1 MKLMRNPVVVGIL
14 VVVAVVMVTVQLKP
28 VWGPMVAR
36 MFPSRPGV
44 AAPKPAAATAAKAPV
59 NGGSVQVAAAVVP
72 EVESEGL
79 ASMVPV
85 GSVDRSRAWTES
97 VRWVEAPRRD
107 PFFGLSKAKQAKPG
121 EAARDKLAL
130 QGVWRQTGRTVA
142 VINQRTVVEGD
153 MILQFRVE
161 TIEQDA
167 VWVLGPNGREKLE
180 FKVPP
185 PKPAEEAQA
194 EAGVEALVIDP
205 GAGGAVGGGGSG
217 LDRAGAMVP
226 TATVVP

>member
-36 MFPSRPGV
+36 MFPSRPG
-44 AAPKPAAATAAKAPV
+44 AAGPKSAVGTAVKALV
-59 NGGSVQVAAAVVP
+59 KNGSVQVAAAVVP
-72 EVESEGL
+72 AAEPVALAGL
-79 ASMVPV
+79 VPV
-85 GSVDRSRAWTES
+85 GSVDRSRAWSES

-107 PFFGLSKAKQAKPG
+107 PFYGQSKAKQAKPG

-185 PKPAEEAQA
+185 PQPVEAVQA
-194 EAGVEALVIDP
+194 EAGAEVLVIDP
-205 GAGGAVGGGGSG
+205 GAGGAGGGGGSG
-217 LDRAGAMVP
+217 LDPAGALVP